1 MSVSFGILFSVQIHT
16 RAYTH
21 TFSILGASQPRLVK
35 HTLQFSRLYMWHQI
49 AWLIL
54 AVFSKWIHMA
64 KWDEITALSCFLTSL
79 KERIGKKP
87 RKFAFF
93 FPIIRIINSQ
103 IQRYYTRTSLETT
116 WFPLIGIT
124 WHVKLRI
131 PNHPN

>member
-1 MSVSFGILFSVQIHT
+1 MSVSFGILFSVQTHT
-16 RAYTH
+16 RVYTCLFYSWCISTKTCQAH
-21 TFSILGASQPRLVK
+21 TTVFTIIYVTSD
-35 HTLQFSRLYMWHQI
+35 

-54 AVFSKWIHMA
+54 AVFSKWIHMV
-64 KWDEITALSCFLTSL
+64 KWDEITGLSCFLTSL

-93 FPIIRIINSQ
+93 FPIIRNINSQ

-116 WFPLIGIT
+116 WSPLIGIT
-124 WHVKLRI
+124 WYVKLRI